1 METNVGVR
9 HILKNTLIIV
19 VLVGSAALLIT
30 SSHVLSSHFFETL
43 SRADFQIT
51 HYVHAH
57 KIYSAVV
64 FSAVFILAATLSLP
78 IESAMCILA
87 GYYFHPALGML
98 LSIVSIT
105 IGATLMFLAVHRYFK
120 NWFKRKFQ
128 SPTIDKIIHSIGKD
142 AFSYILFLR
151 LIPLFPPFVT
161 NTALALSTVRTR
173 EYILATFIG
182 VIPAA
187 AILVL
192 AGSQLES
199 VKRSGHI
206 LSPDSL
212 GILLLLGFFSL
223 LPLLWRLFFSKENTD

>member
-1 METNVGVR
+1 METRVGGRKV
-9 HILKNTLIIV
+9 LKNTLIIA
-19 VLVGSAALLIT
+19 VLVGVSVLLIT
-30 SSHVLSSHFFETL
+30 SSHLLSSHFFETL

-64 FSAVFILAATLSLP
+64 FSVVFVLAATLSLP
-78 IESAMCILA
+78 VESALCILA
-87 GYYFHPALGML
+87 GYYFHAVLGMV
-98 LSIVSIT
+98 LSIFSLT
-105 IGATLMFLAVHRYFK
+105 IGATLMFLVVHRYFK
-120 NWFKRKFQ
+120 DWFRRKFQ
-128 SPTIDKIIHSIGKD
+128 SPTIDKITHSIGRD

-173 EYILATFIG
+173 DYILATFMG

-199 VKRSGHI
+199 IKRTGQI

-212 GILLLLGFFSL
+212 GILLLLAFFSL
-223 LPLLWRLFFSKENTD
+223 LPLLWKMFFSNENT

>member
-1 METNVGVR
+1 MEPRVGRRQV
-9 HILKNTLIIV
+9 LKNTLIIAI
-19 VLVGSAALLIT
+19 LVAISVLLIT

-51 HYVHAH
+51 HYVHTH
-57 KIYSAVV
+57 KIYSALV
-64 FSAVFILAATLSLP
+64 FSLVFVLAATLSLP
-78 IESAMCILA
+78 VESAMCILA
-87 GYYFHPALGML
+87 GYYFHPVLGMVI
-98 LSIVSIT
+98 SIFSIA
-105 IGATLMFLAVHRYFK
+105 IGATVMFLAVHRYFRD
-120 NWFKRKFQ
+120 WFRSRFQ
-128 SPTIDKIIHSIGKD
+128 SPTIDKIMHSIGKD

-173 EYILATFIG
+173 DYILATFIG

-199 VKRSGHI
+199 IKRTGQI

-223 LPLLWRLFFSKENTD
+223 LPLVWRMFFSKETS

>member
-1 METNVGVR
+1 MDRQGGAR
-9 HILKNTLIIV
+9 HILKNTLIIGV
-19 VLVGSAALLIT
+19 VIVGLVLLIT
-30 SSHVLSSHFFETL
+30 SSHLVSSHFFETL

-51 HYVHAH
+51 HYVRAH
-57 KIYSAVV
+57 KIYSVVV
-64 FSAVFILAATLSLP
+64 FSLVFVLAATLSLP
-78 IESAMCILA
+78 VESAMCILA
-87 GYYFHPALGML
+87 GYYFHPVLGMVI
-98 LSIVSIT
+98 SIFSLT
-105 IGATLMFLAVHRYFK
+105 TGATLMFLAVHRYFK
-120 NWFKRKFQ
+120 DWFRRQFQ
-128 SPTIDKIIHSIGKD
+128 SPTIDKITHSIGKD

-173 EYILATFIG
+173 DYILATFMG

-199 VKRSGHI
+199 IKRTGQV

-212 GILLLLGFFSL
+212 GILLLLAFFSL
-223 LPLLWRLFFSKENTD
+223 LPLLWRLFFSKENS